1 MPRQLIR
8 IPHPRDRLVGA
19 QVIEPTYPKDYTP
32 EQMRQWADDL
42 DRLNRTAP
50 EELER
55 WRQTSPEQLAPEQ
68 QRVLTAYATYY
79 GDSEARI
86 KGSLRDDGTVELDN
100 GRHRVAYMEE
110 RGVESIPVWVSA
122 ADQRQL
128 DQLSA
133 QCERELAR
141 QPVRE
146 PAPVRVPP
154 AEREA
159 PPERRDRDDTPTRAD
174 RER

>member
-8 IPHPRDRLVGA
+8 IPFPRDRLVGA
-19 QVIEPTYPKDYTP
+19 HAIEPTYPKEYTP
-32 EQMRQWADDL
+32 EQMREWADDL

-50 EELER
+50 EELEG
-55 WRQTSPEQLAPEQ
+55 WRRMPPEQLTLEQ
-68 QRVLTAYATYY
+68 RRVLTAHATYY

-100 GRHRVAYMEE
+100 GLHRVAYMQE

-122 ADQRQL
+122 ADQRRL
-128 DQLSA
+128 DQFTA
-133 QCERELAR
+133 QCERDLAR

-146 PAPVRVPP
+146 AAPDRVAQPD
-154 AEREA
+154 REA
-159 PPERRDRDDTPTRAD
+159 PPEERVGEDAPPRPD